1 MSLHWRQIGLQEHNN
16 YLCKRHISISDLPQ
30 SIAIYKHKIEN
41 EQFPWTNWII
51 IAETCN
57 YWYKTKKDRLL
68 LLLTYLISVLY
79 WKNRNQNKCLCTWTF
94 YTSAM
99 RFLIFYKKKLMQM
112 VVISLSAYAFNSTLP
127 LMRLLLNNGLFFS
140 SPWKCVFLT
149 ESITFIICIQCHM
162 ACHALTHFI
171 WTM

>member
-94 YTSAM
+94 HKCHAFPY
-99 RFLIFYKKKLMQM
+99 FLQEKAYANGRNFFICLRIQLIKSPKQPSKPTR
-112 VVISLSAYAFNSTLP
+112 SLSLRGEAHLAAH
-127 LMRLLLNNGLFFS
+127 
-140 SPWKCVFLT
+140 V
-149 ESITFIICIQCHM
+149 
-162 ACHALTHFI
+162 
-171 WTM
+171 